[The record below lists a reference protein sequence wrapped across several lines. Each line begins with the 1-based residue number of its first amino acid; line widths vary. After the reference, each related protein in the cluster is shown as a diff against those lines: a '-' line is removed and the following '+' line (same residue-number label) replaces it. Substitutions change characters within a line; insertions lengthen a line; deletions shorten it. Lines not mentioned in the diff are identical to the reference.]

1 MRIVV
6 CALVLVTSW
15 SCNWAQDRAGIY
27 RLRLSV
33 SGGYQRS
40 YFREQRAPG
49 VEGLQSNGSSF
60 LARGLWHPNHLL
72 SVGLVSGL
80 VTLSRDEIIDEN
92 GNPVALALTGIPL
105 HLAFAM
111 QTRGLQIGAGVGGYQ
126 LVSSTTVG
134 ERDKSIGTQF
144 ELGVHAW
151 LGYTLMLGERL
162 GIGAEVSTHTLS
174 YRGITSIA
182 PHLRV
187 EYVLVTY

>member
-1 MRIVV
+1 MRLVV
-6 CALVLVTSW
+6 CAVVFAASW
-15 SCNWAQDRAGIY
+15 CCSWAQDTTGIY

-33 SGGYQRS
+33 SGGFQRS

-49 VEGLQSNGSSF
+49 IESTQSNGASF
-60 LARGLWHPNHLL
+60 LVRGLWHPNHLL
-72 SVGLVSGL
+72 SLGLVSGY
-80 VTLSRDEIIDEN
+80 VTFAQDRTTAEGGQPIE
-92 GNPVALALTGIPL
+92 LALTGIPM
-105 HLAFAM
+105 HIAFAM
-111 QTRGLQIGAGVGGYQ
+111 ETKGFQLGAGVGGYQ
-126 LVSSTTVG
+126 LVSSTSING
-134 ERDKSIGTQF
+134 RDKTIGTQF

-151 LGYTLMLGERL
+151 LAYTLMLSERL

>member
-1 MRIVV
+1 MRLMMCV
-6 CALVLVTSW
+6 LVLATSW
-15 SCNWAQDRAGIY
+15 CCTSAQDSTGIY

-80 VTLSRDEIIDEN
+80 VTLARDEVADDDRQ
-92 GNPVALALTGIPL
+92 PVSLSLTGIPV

-111 QTRGLQIGAGVGGYQ
+111 QTRGFQIGAGVGGYQ
-126 LVSSTTVG
+126 LVSSTSVG
-134 ERDKSIGTQF
+134 GLDKSIGTQF

-151 LGYTLMLGERL
+151 LAYTLMLTERL